1 MKKRIV
7 FSLLLVLSL
16 LTGVSGVAEA
26 DKRGVLIEREFGGVL
41 QLVIETNHVVF
52 RFFDDQMNPLP
63 ADVDR
68 ITVRLQSAHQN
79 QKFTVAIPYEGID
92 GLRAP
97 LVIRPPHI
105 FRGYLALMR
114 GSGDVPA
121 ETYTVEYPNPSG

>member
-1 MKKRIV
+1 MKKRVV

-16 LTGVSGVAEA
+16 VTGANGASEA

-41 QLVIETNHVVF
+41 QLAIETNHMVF

-68 ITVRLQSAHQN
+68 ITVRVHRSNQS

-97 LVIRPPHI
+97 LVIRPPHV

-114 GSGDVPA
+114 GSGDVPV
-121 ETYTVEYPNPSG
+121 ETYTVEYPNPGG